1 MKLQND
7 AKRGGL
13 GVLKDRTKALEIASR
28 LRRMRTEAGY
38 SQRELAKAA
47 DVNVSSVISAES
59 AAHMPRPTTL
69 RKLAEALDVD
79 VSDFFDTTLISK
91 EPPPDAETVRGGPFM
106 PETPEE
112 KQRRQTPEYKQWWR
126 ELWTD
131 TLTLAHMEDDEHDI
145 IGDLKR
151 YVDKLKA
158 EEKRRR
164 ETNPPP
170 VDTVTPHEEA
180 REEPREREPVRE
192 FSTTNL
198 ETMSTEEFE
207 ELQNLVAR
215 ERARRYWVA
224 SQES

>member
-1 MKLQND
+1 MCMKLQND

-38 SQRELAKAA
+38 SQRELAKA
-47 DVNVSSVISAES
+47 V
-59 AAHMPRPTTL
+59 
-69 RKLAEALDVD
+69 DVD